1 MTYTVFTLGCKVNF
15 CESAAI
21 ERGLTEAGFVPAG
34 EGETPDIFVVNSC
47 TVTSMSEKK
56 ARHALSRA
64 KRENPDGVT
73 VLCGCFPQSYP
84 DAAGKIGSADIITG
98 NSRKGKIAELVCEYL
113 KSRGRIMRVEPLS
126 RRFDAESAA
135 PDLDRTR
142 AFIKIEDGCDR
153 FCTYCAIPLA
163 RGRVRSLPPE
173 EISAQSAECA
183 RLGHKEIVLTGINLG
198 CYGREMGLDIA
209 DAVKAAD
216 TDGIE
221 RIRLGSLEPEM
232 ITDDV
237 ITKLLQVRKLC
248 PHFHLS
254 LQSGSDTVLTRMNRK
269 YDTAY
274 YSELVEKLRGAFDN
288 CAVTTDIMVGFP
300 GETEDEFKESMEFA
314 RAAGFAGIHVFPY
327 SMRPGTVAAARFD
340 QIAPRIRTDRA
351 REFSLLAKELER
363 AFFNSQLG
371 TEHTVLVEKP
381 VSEDYSSGYTENYIP
396 VRIYWEKLPRFSA
409 VRVVITDVR
418 DGYCLARVVK

>member
-1 MTYTVFTLGCKVNF
+1 MTYTVLTLGCKVNF

-21 ERGLTEAGFVPAG
+21 ERGLSEKGFIPAK
-34 EGETPDIFVVNSC
+34 EGEAPDIFVVNSC

-64 KRENPDGVT
+64 KHENPDCVT

-84 DAAGKIGSADIITG
+84 TRAGKTEFADIITG
-98 NSRKGKIAELVCEYL
+98 NSAKSKIGEMVCEYL
-113 KSRGRIMRVEPLS
+113 QSRKKMMRVEPLT
-126 RRFDAESAA
+126 RRFDESGAA

-173 EISAQSAECA
+173 KIAAQAAECA

-198 CYGREMGLDIA
+198 CYGRENGLDIA
-209 DAVKAAD
+209 EAVKAAD

-232 ITDDV
+232 ITDKV
-237 ITKLLQVRKLC
+237 IEKLRAVRKLC

-254 LQSGSDTVLTRMNRK
+254 LQSGSDTVLSRMNRK

-274 YSELVEKLRGAFDN
+274 YSALVKKLRDTFDN
-288 CAVTTDIMVGFP
+288 VAITTDIMTGFP
-300 GETEDEFKESMEFA
+300 GETEDEFKESMTFA
-314 RAAGFAGIHVFPY
+314 KNIGFAGIHVFPY
-327 SMRPGTVAAARFD
+327 SMRPETVAAARSD
-340 QIAPRIRTDRA
+340 QIAPQVKTARA
-351 REFSLLAKELER
+351 REFSALAKELER
-363 AFFNSQLG
+363 NFFKSQIG
-371 TEHTVLVEKP
+371 TEHTVLIEKP
-381 VSEDYSSGYTENYIP
+381 VSEDYSGGYTENYIP
-396 VRIYWEKLPRFSA
+396 IRIYWAKLPQFSA
-409 VRVVITDVR
+409 VKVQLADVR
-418 DGYCLARVVK
+418 EGYCLGSLIK